1 MTEGG
6 DIRCDILRRSVFL
19 SKLIRLVRLFRRRDL
34 GTVGS
39 WCSLVRMRERE
50 MNVFDDDSVNKKKE
64 RIYIE
69 MSK

>member
-1 MTEGG
+1 
-6 DIRCDILRRSVFL
+6 
-19 SKLIRLVRLFRRRDL
+19 
-34 GTVGS
+34 
-39 WCSLVRMRERE
+39 MRERE